1 MIGSFVFASICG
13 AAVFFMLV
21 FLRAL
26 LREAAK
32 PPIGLIEKL
41 VSIQHGSRHLDQA
54 ASSRIF
60 ETDPYP
66 SSAA

>member
-1 MIGSFVFASICG
+1 VFASICG
-13 AAVFFMLV
+13 AAIFFMLA

-26 LREAAK
+26 LREAAT

-41 VSIQHGSRHLDQA
+41 VSIQHGSMHLDRP
-54 ASSRIF
+54 ASSRVF